1 MRTTRKKDVTEE
13 SRKLALKIA
22 RGAQSKKALKTVILD
37 MRELSSFCDYFVIA
51 SGSSLRQVSAV
62 ADGIEEAMAAEGIKP
77 MSQRHGGDE
86 SGWLVLDY
94 RTVVAHIFYKPVR
107 DFYALEELWAD
118 AKKVR
123 VTKA

>member
-1 MRTTRKKDVTEE
+1 MRTARKKDVTEE

-22 RGAQSKKALKTVILD
+22 RGAQAKKALKTVILD

-77 MSQRHGGDE
+77 LSQRHGGDE

-94 RTVVAHIFYKPVR
+94 RTVVAHIFYNPVR
-107 DFYALEELWAD
+107 EFYALEELWAD

-123 VTKA
+123 IAKA